1 MRAEKLFNFSISE
14 AEIKDYDKSWPNV
27 TVNTFSSD
35 LKLFLGQKLQL
46 QFK

>member
-1 MRAEKLFNFSISE
+1 MRAEKLFNFIIIE
-14 AEIKDYDKSWPNV
+14 VQMKEYGKSWPNG

-35 LKLFLGQKLQL
+35 LKLFLGRKWQL